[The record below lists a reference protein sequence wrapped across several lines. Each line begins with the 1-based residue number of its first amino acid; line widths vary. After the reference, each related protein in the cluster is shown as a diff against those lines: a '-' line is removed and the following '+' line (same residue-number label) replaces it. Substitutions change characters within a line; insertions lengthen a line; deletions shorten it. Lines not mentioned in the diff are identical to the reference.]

1 MTVRLSK
8 QLCTGPV
15 VSRAHCIRH
24 CRGRSRTAA
33 TIMTKPEPTIIPER
47 FRPTTM
53 WSLWAGMMIIRRKIF
68 RSFRRI
74 TGAFLCENSWGTG
87 FGEAGFFYVSYYD
100 TNLCTTNLLYSD
112 VEPADNYDRIYQTDL
127 CGWLGQIGYGNENV
141 WGANVYTA
149 SAGMQQICAA
159 GFYAVD
165 ADTEYEIG
173 IVTDVPDQPAA
184 DWRHLKQKKLGTV
197 SGTVPY
203 AGYYTIPLAEPVKVK
218 PGERFAVTLKL
229 HTPGAVHPMAIEYDS
244 GDGRCLVDIT
254 DGEGYLSADGDVW
267 ERVETEQECNLC
279 LKAYTVMQ

>member
-1 MTVRLSK
+1 M
-8 QLCTGPV
+8 
-15 VSRAHCIRH
+15 
-24 CRGRSRTAA
+24 
-33 TIMTKPEPTIIPER
+33 
-47 FRPTTM
+47 
-53 WSLWAGMMIIRRKIF
+53 
-68 RSFRRI
+68 
-74 TGAFLCENSWGTG
+74 
-87 FGEAGFFYVSYYD
+87 
-100 TNLCTTNLLYSD
+100 
-112 VEPADNYDRIYQTDL
+112 EPADNYDRIYQTDL

-149 SAGMQQICAA
+149 SAGMQQICAV

-184 DWRHLKQKKLGTV
+184 DWRHLTQKKLGTV